1 MSEEKLST
9 NSVRGKNIRK
19 IYLKYHTVI
28 LTPSAESLMCM
39 VGQYVAKY

>member
-1 MSEEKLST
+1 MST
-9 NSVRGKNIRK
+9 NSVSGKNNQK

-28 LTPSAESLMCM
+28 LTPSAESLMCT